1 MVVVKFPSCQR
12 AVAGNAALDFDDT
25 SGTEIRPGE
34 FFLAGPHHFDGA
46 DSSACQTSSLDRGI
60 TGVLPA
66 VRRAGVRHNHAHAA
80 LWQMEN
86 RRKLIAV
93 GEWPLRAGPNG
104 KFSISPLRHGRARLE
119 RSMSDVRNVISGIE
133 PVRRAGQ
140 PFFHGTLLLAEA
152 VLGVGGGILLQVNK
166 EF

>member
-46 DSSACQTSSLDRGI
+46 ASSARQTSGLDSGV

-66 VRRAGVRHNHAHAA
+66 IRGTRIRHNYAHAA
-80 LWQMEN
+80 LRQMEN
-86 RRKLIAV
+86 RRKLVAV
-93 GEWPLRAGPNG
+93 GEGPLRTGPDREFPIG
-104 KFSISPLRHGRARLE
+104 PLSHRRARLE
-119 RSMSDVRNVISGIE
+119 RSMRDVRDVVSGVE
-133 PVRRAGQ
+133 PMRRARQ
-140 PFFHGTLLLAEA
+140 PLFHGASLVSKA
-152 VLGVGGGILLQVNK
+152 VPGSAGGGPLPA
-166 EF
+166 

>member
-12 AVAGNAALDFDDT
+12 AVAGDAALDFDDT

-34 FFLAGPHHFDGA
+34 FFLARPHHLDGA
-46 DSSACQTSSLDRGI
+46 ASSTCQTSGLDRSV

-80 LWQMEN
+80 LRQMEN

-93 GEWPLRAGPNG
+93 GEWPLRAGPHAE
-104 KFSISPLRHGRARLE
+104 FSTTPPPHARPRLHP
-119 RSMSDVRNVISGIE
+119 SI
-133 PVRRAGQ
+133 
-140 PFFHGTLLLAEA
+140 
-152 VLGVGGGILLQVNK
+152 
-166 EF
+166 